1 MGWKHQNTFQDERS
15 LKLKTKNSFSLPP
28 CPIMKNIVLITSNHC
43 PACGIKMQLLA
54 IAKECKECP
63 VFDTLFIIIVIL
75 SFMIEGHHPHHHYQ
89 RYTILDQLHFPRYL
103 DYGANLLASKFN
115 NLKGNNGP
123 TTINLTWLIRT
134 QYIVK
139 FNFPWYKI
147 AHRVSKLPAWLR

>member
-1 MGWKHQNTFQDERS
+1 M
-15 LKLKTKNSFSLPP
+15 
-28 CPIMKNIVLITSNHC
+28 
-43 PACGIKMQLLA
+43 
-54 IAKECKECP
+54 
-63 VFDTLFIIIVIL
+63 IIIND
-75 SFMIEGHHPHHHYQ
+75 EGHHPHHHYQ

-139 FNFPWYKI
+139 FNFPWYRI
-147 AHRVSKLPAWLR
+147 AHRVSKLSARLC